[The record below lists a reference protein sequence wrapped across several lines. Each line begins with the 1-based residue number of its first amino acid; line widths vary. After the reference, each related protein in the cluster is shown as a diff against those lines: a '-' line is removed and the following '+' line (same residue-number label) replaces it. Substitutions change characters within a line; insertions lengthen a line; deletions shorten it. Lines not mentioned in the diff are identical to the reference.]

1 MPELSGEQKLRIVL
15 ESIIRKVPKEEQ
27 CQKYGI
33 SEEEFLGWQD
43 QLTKNGGQIFEPGFG
58 SKTTSRRP
66 QVIRKMGPVAK
77 VFLTLSLF
85 ANIGLITVAIVL
97 SLNNSSQPPE
107 AQVLS
112 KTVVPLD
119 SPLHSAQPDT
129 DFSSLQPATAEV
141 EKPLVEPLG
150 EIKDLLAT
158 GSNTMGQQKNEDLET
173 LLAKPMELPVPQ
185 VIPPTNTFI
194 DVSSEVSFL
203 DKIYEGRHVVYILDV
218 GDYVLKGEGAAKR
231 FEQMKDAVLSS
242 IVTLSPNSYF
252 NLVLYWNLRE
262 TSALGKTI
270 LKANRDN
277 IKYAI
282 DWISGLGSSLEDLKE
297 NRNQFVP
304 KELLYS
310 KPLPG
315 VVGPWFGL
323 GVGITF
329 DPDLIFILSGNTP
342 AFPMGAVPK
351 SHFNGL
357 DLSQRSLLNGSS
369 ETQFAQPASLLS
381 GLTRQTARKWLVSM
395 EPPGSLP
402 ENVLEIEKIAIRR
415 LGLSEEFAQ
424 AQSSVSIP
432 WEKVFENFLS
442 SLEVNSQM
450 IPQTNF
456 FLCMPPHIR
465 WPNDLFNTASEFAE
479 SSKGVLMEDP
489 KFP

>member
-27 CQKYGI
+27 CKKYGI

-43 QLTKNGGQIFEPGFG
+43 QLTKKGGQIFEPGFG
-58 SKTTSRRP
+58 SNTASRRP
-66 QVIRKMGPVAK
+66 QVVQKKSPVAK
-77 VFLTLSLF
+77 VFLTISLL
-85 ANIGLITVAIVL
+85 ANIGLITMATVL
-97 SLNNSSQPPE
+97 FLEDANQPIE
-107 AQVLS
+107 TQVLS
-112 KTVVPLD
+112 ETVVPSD

-129 DFSSLQPATAEV
+129 NFSALQPTTPEAEQSFI
-141 EKPLVEPLG
+141 EPSR
-150 EIKDLLAT
+150 EINDLLSS
-158 GSNTMGQQKNEDLET
+158 GSNAKGVQKNADLET

-185 VIPPTNTFI
+185 VIPPVDSLV

-218 GDYVLKGEGAAKR
+218 GNYVLQGEGAAER
-231 FEQMKDAVLSS
+231 FEKMKDAVLSS

-277 IKYAI
+277 VKYAI
-282 DWISGLGSSLEDLKE
+282 DWITGLGSSLEDLKD

-342 AFPMGAVPK
+342 AFPMAAVPK

-369 ETQFAQPASLLS
+369 ETQSAQPASLLS

-402 ENVLEIEKIAIRR
+402 ENVFEIEKIAIRR

>member
-43 QLTKNGGQIFEPGFG
+43 QLTNNGGQIFEPGFG
-58 SKTTSRRP
+58 SKTISRRP

-85 ANIGLITVAIVL
+85 SNIGLITVAIVL

-112 KTVVPLD
+112 KTVVPSD

-129 DFSSLQPATAEV
+129 DFSSLQPATPEV
-141 EKPLVEPLG
+141 EKPPVEPSG
-150 EIKDLLAT
+150 EIKDLLAA

-185 VIPPTNTFI
+185 VISPTDTFI

-329 DPDLIFILSGNTP
+329 DPDLIFILSGNSP
-342 AFPMGAVPK
+342 SFPMAAVPK

-369 ETQFAQPASLLS
+369 ETLSAHPASLLS
-381 GLTRQTARKWLVSM
+381 DLTRQTARKWLVSM

-415 LGLSEEFAQ
+415 LGLSEEFGQ

-442 SLEVNSQM
+442 SLEVNAQM

-479 SSKGVLMEDP
+479 SSKGILLEDP